1 VSKYKFF
8 NNSKLKNI
16 WSPLQ
21 AFEPLWG
28 EEGKQTLR
36 DLSRLNPEEAALY
49 DDLRD
54 NRIRK
59 NLRLEQETISFGY
72 VEAALSALT

>member
-1 VSKYKFF
+1 MD
-8 NNSKLKNI
+8 
-16 WSPLQ
+16 
-21 AFEPLWG
+21 A
-28 EEGKQTLR
+28 
-36 DLSRLNPEEAALY
+36 AALY

-72 VEAALSALT
+72 VESALSALT